1 MLLSSPERNN
11 FMVNPKSIEHKS
23 FVREQA
29 DEILNVVARVKATPN
44 DGGIYNLRGS
54 IKREGV
60 KLTDIGDIRKDAPN
74 RSAAELKAS
83 EMLTKLLN
91 DYRKANRKVVER
103 KSTGRTAKNTIIENN
118 QIISAFNAVKNME
131 TVNNWGPRTTR
142 SMVKWFERNFL
153 TFLSDIIASEMPF
166 EKSIVV
172 DHIISV
178 ESKNTDLDFNLPKNV
193 RKYLR
198 VTQIIYNCMRSVDSS
213 LPIFIWHEGDD
224 IVYTMEENCG
234 YELMKYLRTNVHLS
248 FREKVENEISVN
260 PYIARAAAIQDSCGA
275 RTGEAAAIQSSE
287 IIDYDTFLC
296 IKICYQD
303 DDSGG
308 RTNVLKTPNSYRYV
322 VMDEWG
328 ESVVRRC
335 NNVIRD
341 LDNSDEYR
349 VKESELSKWVKTM
362 LVSAGLTPE
371 EIEAWRSD
379 MLLEVETPGR
389 KVEKDV
395 TAYILRRNRCTMWD
409 HICGYTSEELDAQ
422 MGHVYE
428 KNRDWTSSEVL
439 QKLSRKAKLFNLG
452 VETNGGIS
460 LSAGSSYVLSPARLV
475 QFEATEAM
483 SVSITM
489 NSLASGDSIRIVT
502 NGKVEYL
509 EETSYRDTLFD
520 GNNIIITVDDL
531 VEWEGADGKK

>member
-1 MLLSSPERNN
+1 
-11 FMVNPKSIEHKS
+11 MVNPDSIENKS

-29 DEILNVVARVKATPN
+29 DEILNVVARVKAAPN

-54 IKREGV
+54 IQREGV
-60 KLTDIGDIRKDAPN
+60 KLADIGDIRKDAPN
-74 RSAAELKAS
+74 RAAAELKAS

-103 KSTGRTAKNTIIENN
+103 RSSGRTAKNTITENN

-131 TVNNWGPRTTR
+131 TVNNWGPQTTR
-142 SMVKWFERNFL
+142 SMVKWFERNFFA
-153 TFLSDIIASEMPF
+153 FLSDIIASEMPF

-193 RKYLR
+193 RRYLR
-198 VTQIIYNCMRSVDSS
+198 VTQLIYNCMRSVDSS
-213 LPIFIWHEGDD
+213 LPIFIWYEGED
-224 IVYTMEENCG
+224 IVYTMEDNRG
-234 YELMKYLRTNVHLS
+234 YELMKYLRTNVHLG
-248 FREKVENEISVN
+248 FREKVETEISVN

-349 VKESELSKWVKTM
+349 VTESELSKWVKTM

-371 EIEAWRSD
+371 EIDAWRSD

-395 TAYILRRNRCTMWD
+395 TAYILRRNRCTIWD

-422 MGHVYE
+422 MGHAADT
-428 KNRDWTSSEVL
+428 NRDWTSAEVL
-439 QKLSRKAKLFNLG
+439 QQLSCKAKKFNLG
-452 VETNGGIS
+452 KETDAGTRI
-460 LSAGSSYVLSPARLV
+460 SAGGNYVLIPDRSV
-475 QFEATEAM
+475 QFEAIEAM
-483 SVSITM
+483 DVTITM
-489 NSLASGDSIRIVT
+489 NSLTSGDAIKIIT
-502 NGKVEYL
+502 NGTVNHLDK
-509 EETSYRDTLFD
+509 TSYRDD
-520 GNNIIITVDDL
+520 RVERNNIIITVDDL
-531 VEWEGADGKK
+531 MAWEGIYDK